1 MTVYTYIPQGV
12 RVKIGDTITAKR
24 GVTWDREQ
32 IKTLKI
38 KINRIII
45 NNGGMVMG
53 MEIMRDII
61 EEMAGITI
69 VIWAMENMMVGT
81 TGVIETR

>member
-1 MTVYTYIPQGV
+1 M
-12 RVKIGDTITAKR
+12 

-38 KINRIII
+38 KINRINI
-45 NNGGMVMG
+45 NNGDMVMG
-53 MEIMRDII
+53 MEIMRDMI
-61 EEMAGITI
+61 EEITGITI
-69 VIWAMENMMVGT
+69 VIWAMGNMMVGT

>member
-1 MTVYTYIPQGV
+1 MTVYTYISQGV

-53 MEIMRDII
+53 MEIMRDMI
-61 EEMAGITI
+61 EEITGITI
-69 VIWAMENMMVGT
+69 VIWAMGNIMVGT

>member
-1 MTVYTYIPQGV
+1 M
-12 RVKIGDTITAKR
+12 

-38 KINRIII
+38 KINRIKI
-45 NNGGMVMG
+45 NNGDMVMG
-53 MEIMRDII
+53 IEIMRDMI
-61 EEMAGITI
+61 EEITGITI
-69 VIWAMENMMVGT
+69 VIWAMGNIMVGT